1 MNALVAGLT
10 LFLGIHSVS
19 IFTPRTRDLWV
30 QKLGPNLWRVVY
42 SVVAL
47 AGFVLLVR
55 GYAAARVDPVVL
67 YVPPGWTRHL
77 VMLLMLPVFVLL
89 FAAYLP
95 GRIRS
100 ATKHPMLLAVKL
112 WATAHLLVNGML
124 ADVLLFGSFLA
135 WAVIDRISLKRRT
148 PRPVAGAPP
157 SRYNDVLAI
166 VLGLVAYG
174 AFVVWLHPALI
185 GVPVLTR

>member
-1 MNALVAGLT
+1 MHALVAGLA

-19 IFTPRTRDLWV
+19 IVAPRARDRWA
-30 QKLGPNLWRVVY
+30 QALGPNLWRLLY

-67 YVPPGWTRHL
+67 YVPAGWTRHL

-95 GRIRS
+95 GRIKS
-100 ATKHPMLLAVKL
+100 AAKHPMLVAVKL

-124 ADVLLFGSFLA
+124 ADVLLFGGFLA
-135 WAVIDRISLKRRT
+135 WAVLDRISLKRRT
-148 PRPVAGAPP
+148 PRPVPGASP
-157 SRYNDVLAI
+157 SRYNDVLAV
-166 VLGLVAYG
+166 VLGLAAYG

-185 GVPVLTR
+185 GVPVLAR